1 VDFGDNK
8 LTSVENIF
16 EGSKDNM
23 YNTYL
28 YQNNI
33 GSVNKNLLSGASS
46 MAQLDVSEN
55 QLSDG
60 SLAFVPE
67 VIKAAENMQWIN
79 LKDNQF
85 ADGSLDALHTNMDNL
100 DAKVSKAQIETND
113 SNQL

>member
-1 VDFGDNK
+1 MPTTLCLFSFRWPLK
-8 LTSVENIF
+8 T
-16 EGSKDNM
+16 
-23 YNTYL
+23 
-28 YQNNI
+28 
-33 GSVNKNLLSGASS
+33 
-46 MAQLDVSEN
+46 
-55 QLSDG
+55 
-60 SLAFVPE
+60 